1 MEHFCFDS
9 LPDSYKAS
17 KENPLQNHEFIN
29 LTAAFEKWLRVFGF
43 AESTARRS
51 PVYLRSFLCFLE
63 TQGISDIHGIKNRDV
78 RFFMNYLA
86 SVNSLYTLKKLSQ
99 NYKLNHL
106 NAIKLFGRFMRDSKG
121 IIIDTS
127 MKYSQGIVKDRRWLS
142 RGEIDKLYQACCKGT
157 DRDINRAI
165 LSICYGLGL
174 RRSEIVGLD
183 YSDIQW
189 SKGIVFVKRAKLSK
203 ERFVPMS
210 KRVSDD
216 LETYSRS
223 YRTEVLKRCGRA
235 SEDSLIV
242 SRSGKRI
249 CANAIYERLQNVA
262 REAGIKTPLA
272 LHSLRH
278 SIATHLLENGLSLES
293 ISAFLGHSS
302 LESTQI
308 YTHFIA
314 PDHNHHA

>member
-1 MEHFCFDS
+1 MEDIRFNS
-9 LPDSYKAS
+9 LPKTYKAS
-17 KENPLQNHEFIN
+17 KETPLVNHIFIN
-29 LTAAFEKWLRVFGF
+29 LTSGFEKWLRVFGF
-43 AESTARRS
+43 AEKTARMS
-51 PVYLRSFLCFLE
+51 PVYLRSFFRFLE
-63 TQGISDIHGIKNRDV
+63 VQGVSEILEINNRDI
-78 RFFMNYLA
+78 RMFMSYLS
-86 SVNSLYTLKKLSQ
+86 SVTSLYTMKKLSQ

-106 NAIKLFGRFMRDSKG
+106 NAIKLFGRFMKESKG

-127 MKYSQGIVKDRRWLS
+127 LKYSQGVIKDRRWLS
-142 RGEIDKLYQACCKGT
+142 RTEIDKLYQACSVDHTG
-157 DRDINRAI
+157 DINRAI

-189 SKGIVFVKRAKLSK
+189 SKGIVFVKRAKLCK

-210 KRVSDD
+210 KKVFTD
-216 LETYSRS
+216 LEVYSKRYRS
-223 YRTEVLKRCGRA
+223 KILKLHGRP
-235 SEDSLIV
+235 SEKSFII
-242 SRSGKRI
+242 SRQGKRI

-262 REAGIKTPLA
+262 RSAGVKTPLP

-293 ISAFLGHSS
+293 ISSFLGHSS

-308 YTHFIA
+308 YTHLVS
-314 PDHNHHA
+314 PENNHNV